1 MTGTNK
7 VMIVIM
13 LSIII
18 AASIFYAV
26 RNAQLSR
33 KDAEIARLDLELS
46 ECKHRVKDADNAI
59 ERQNTAIEAVRI
71 DTVYADKL
79 IKQAEKKY
87 VEVREIVTQSVERDS
102 SCENKIGNID
112 FALRR
117 FYGVGLRCFCG
128 GGCALSGK
136 KRYERSQYNRRFSKN
151 IFSYYNHVSLPS

>member
-71 DTVYADKL
+71 DTVYVDKL
-79 IKQAEKKY
+79 IKQTEKKY
-87 VEVREIVTQSVERDS
+87 VEVVKVVTESLERDS
-102 SCENKIGNID
+102 SCENQINNID
-112 FALRR
+112 LILRR
-117 FYGVGLRCFCG
+117 FYGPELRPE
-128 GGCALSGK
+128 S
-136 KRYERSQYNRRFSKN
+136 
-151 IFSYYNHVSLPS
+151 SYKD